1 MPLHNGSDYS
11 ILRYRLGYALG
22 RDWAGIF
29 LFCLSFHFKL
39 SLSLLFSLYLTLDIG
54 INPPLPFFLFL
65 FGALVYC
72 LRPFCFS
79 VVCSFYLNLSSRFC
93 FCLPCLSFMASN
105 SIQSETEC
113 PYCIVSFHCLLLL
126 KTHHSCVYLSLSLSL
141 SPLSLS
147 LSLSLTL
154 PLSLFVIGYLA
165 VSLYVRVSRYLSFTA
180 SLLFCHRYLLMQ
192 QSP

>member
-1 MPLHNGSDYS
+1 MLWEGTEQAYS
-11 ILRYRLGYALG
+11 FFA
-22 RDWAGIF
+22 F
-29 LFCLSFHFKL
+29 LSISKL

-79 VVCSFYLNLSSRFC
+79 VVLFFLLESLIAFLLLSS
-93 FCLPCLSFMASN
+93 LSFLYGVQLYSVWNRMPLLYCVFPLSITFEN
-105 SIQSETEC
+105 SSLVC
-113 PYCIVSFHCLLLL
+113 VSL
-126 KTHHSCVYLSLSLSL
+126 SLSLSLSL
-141 SPLSLS
+141 SPLSLSLS

-192 QSP
+192 QSS